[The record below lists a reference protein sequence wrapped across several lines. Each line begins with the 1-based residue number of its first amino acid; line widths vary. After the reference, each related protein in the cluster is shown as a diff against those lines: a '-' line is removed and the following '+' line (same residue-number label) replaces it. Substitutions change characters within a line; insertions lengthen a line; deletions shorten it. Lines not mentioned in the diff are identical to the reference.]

1 MTLLSLLLPLLILA
15 ALGLAYLLR
24 PLPDELASTRQWLA
38 GARQLSSQAGA
49 SSPPASVVQAASETP
64 ATPLPDAEIVDPFRL
79 RQGEPAPPAAAV
91 ERPPQ
96 RVRQDASEEE
106 DDEPVPSPQPT
117 APLPR
122 LLGTL
127 RQQDLML
134 ALIDIGGA
142 THRLQAGQQLPDG
155 QGQLLAISETHIEIA
170 DPQGTR
176 QTLSL
181 ESPAPQLEPLPTRR
195 GAPRRGASR

>member
-49 SSPPASVVQAASETP
+49 APPASLVQAASETP
-64 ATPLPDAEIVDPFRL
+64 APPLPDVEIIDPFRL
-79 RQGEPAPPAAAV
+79 RQDAAAPPATAV

-96 RVRQDASEEE
+96 RVRRDGSEEE

-155 QGQLLAISETHIEIA
+155 QGQLLTISETHIEIA

-181 ESPAPQLEPLPTRR
+181 ESPAPQLEPLPARH
-195 GAPRRGASR
+195 GAPRRGARR

>member
-49 SSPPASVVQAASETP
+49 APPASPVQAASETP
-64 ATPLPDAEIVDPFRL
+64 ATPLPDVEIVDPFRL
-79 RQGEPAPPAAAV
+79 RQDAAAPPATAV

-96 RVRQDASEEE
+96 RVRRDASEEE

-155 QGQLLAISETHIEIA
+155 QGQLLTISETHIEIA

-181 ESPAPQLEPLPTRR
+181 ESPGPQLEPLPARH
-195 GAPRRGASR
+195 GAPRRGARR